1 MLYFKTQMDA
11 ELQNLIIIIIPT
23 KQQKMPFVQYVT
35 NSNRWFNVNRVKQD
49 HLGWWSPIFVLT
61 CNWLSLQDLVNNVA
75 NMAQEH
81 KTSFVQ
87 DGQSYDIHAVMQW
100 HIPKPK
106 DKMLSENLQ
115 VHLALLV
122 IQPKLF
128 LPFNLNSSCHS
139 TYSNYIT
146 NQKYLDENDLP
157 SSDSSGNR
165 GTVRYSNPFYEH

>member
-1 MLYFKTQMDA
+1 
-11 ELQNLIIIIIPT
+11 
-23 KQQKMPFVQYVT
+23 
-35 NSNRWFNVNRVKQD
+35 
-49 HLGWWSPIFVLT
+49 
-61 CNWLSLQDLVNNVA
+61 
-75 NMAQEH
+75 MAQEH

-139 TYSNYIT
+139 TYSNFIT

-157 SSDSSGNR
+157 SSDNSGNR
-165 GTVRYSNPFYEH
+165 GTVRFSNPLSQVLQPPLPGTRILFMYISLLYYPLFI